1 MTGVD
6 YVAVEVL
13 TDERLT
19 TVAGVDYVAVEVLTD
34 ERLTTVAG
42 VDYVAVGGTDRR
54 ETYHS
59 GRR

>member
-1 MTGVD
+1 M
-6 YVAVEVL
+6 
-13 TDERLT
+13 
-19 TVAGVDYVAVEVLTD
+19 AGVDYVAVEVLTY

-54 ETYHS
+54 VTYHS